1 MIKPPVRL
9 ALQTVLTAII
19 TIAMLMGCGDSVTEA
34 VDEVVRC
41 RSLPGDRTAKNVD
54 AWKYDA
60 IHDSMQLIDPG
71 VDGLTIAQLTKRLA
85 QTPKANLKAE
95 IMDFE
100 QVAEYVLLEME
111 VRGELVRMT
120 NSTDESET
128 VRFTNAPVPELAEGE

>member
-1 MIKPPVRL
+1 MIKSPFRL
-9 ALQTVLTAII
+9 ALQTVLTAIV
-19 TIAMLMGCGDSVTEA
+19 TIAIFTGCGDSVTEA

-60 IHDSMQLIDPG
+60 IHDAMQLIDPG

-111 VRGELVRMT
+111 VRGELLRAT
-120 NSTDESET
+120 DLTDESET
-128 VRFTNAPVPELAEGE
+128 ARFTKGPVPESVEGA